1 MASLKQKTIY
11 GFLWSFIQK
20 IGVSGLGF
28 LLLIVLA
35 RILTPED
42 FGLLAMLAIFIQVS
56 ERVIDAGFGQALI
69 QKNNAD
75 DLDYSSVF
83 WINIS
88 ASLILYALIFISAP
102 FIADFYAQEA
112 LTELLRML
120 SVVFVIN
127 AFSLVQETKIKKE
140 LRFKVLAIIHIP
152 SIIFGGAVSL
162 MMAYN
167 DFGVWSLVGLQ
178 LSTRLF
184 YSVQLWLYAKW
195 YPKFKF
201 RLDRIQALF
210 SFGSRMF
217 VSTMITVLYSN
228 LITIIVGKYYSASQT
243 GLYYNAKQM
252 SMTPSGV
259 IKSILDTVS
268 FPALATIQNDNQKLK
283 YAYRSIMQMLFFV
296 MLPVFAFAA
305 VLAEQLFSLVLGEQ
319 WVGAVPYFQLMCV
332 IAVLS
337 PLVNYNLNI
346 LKIKGEAKLFL
357 RLQVLRRLITL
368 AMLGISLYL
377 SYGVIG
383 LIAVECISYIG
394 SFIVFSYISG
404 KFIGYT
410 MLEQIR
416 DKFSSIVLTFLSV
429 ALVFGASSIWNLNEG
444 VFELVILLLIG
455 FGSYLLFAFLIKNE
469 ELNELKTTVNQL
481 RDQKRA

>member
-11 GFLWSFIQK
+11 GFLWSFVQK

-42 FGLLAMLAIFIQVS
+42 FGLLAMLAIFIQMS

-88 ASLILYALIFISAP
+88 VSLILYALIFISAP

-112 LTELLRML
+112 LTELLRAL
-120 SVVFVIN
+120 SVVFIIN

-140 LRFKVLAIIHIP
+140 LRFKVLAVIHIP

-162 MMAYN
+162 IMAYN

-184 YSVQLWLYAKW
+184 YSVQLWFYAKW

-201 RLDRIQALF
+201 RLDRIQTLF

-319 WVGAVPYFQLMCV
+319 WVDAVPYFQLMCV

-346 LKIKGEAKLFL
+346 LKVKGEAKLFL

-368 AMLGISLYL
+368 ALLGISLYL

-404 KFIGYT
+404 KFIDYT

-416 DKFSSIVLTFLSV
+416 DKFSSIVLTSLSV
-429 ALVFGASSIWNLNEG
+429 ALVFGTSSILDLNEG
-444 VFELVILLLIG
+444 FLGLVILLLIG
-455 FGSYLLFAFLIKNE
+455 FGLYGVLAYLIKNQQAL
-469 ELNELKTTVNQL
+469 ELLEVFKIV
-481 RDQKRA
+481 RARA